1 MYRGWKDAEAW
12 MVNMIGHRW
21 PDHGGD
27 TMLIRTLLQLTR
39 NSEEA
44 DKKIGEILLKATV
57 ETRARPPRVPPQ
69 EIPGVIR
76 VDLSDSSE
84 DELL

>member
-44 DKKIGEILLKATV
+44 DKKIGEILLQAMI
-57 ETRARPPRVPPQ
+57 ETKARPPRVPPQ
-69 EIPGVIR
+69 AAKGVTI
-76 VDLSDSSE
+76 VDLSGSSE
-84 DELL
+84 DDL